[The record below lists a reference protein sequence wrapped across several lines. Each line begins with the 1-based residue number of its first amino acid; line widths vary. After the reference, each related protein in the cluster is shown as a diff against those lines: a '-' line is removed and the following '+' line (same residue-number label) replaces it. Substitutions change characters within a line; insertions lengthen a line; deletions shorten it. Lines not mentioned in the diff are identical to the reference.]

1 MASSNTSNGASVAN
15 STKEPTPGDKPAAGD
30 AAATGAFASRA
41 KQALEAWQTLE
52 NALANVSSH
61 AQDFAN
67 VASAIDLHINTEAE
81 LQKKDARIAS
91 LETTIQNQFNGLEV
105 RFGKWAVIK
114 KELEEKIAKKEA
126 ASDARLKDVAQKIKA
141 AHAQE
146 VEKLKKALQDEKK
159 KSAALEGKL
168 ADANSETRKAE
179 ESFAKCSEE
188 VDEWN
193 GYVSELKEVDLKKL
207 YVGKRLILLAWI
219 YMCG

>member
-15 STKEPTPGDKPAAGD
+15 STKEPTPGDKSAAGD
-30 AAATGAFASRA
+30 AVATGAFAFRA

-67 VASAIDLHINTEAE
+67 VASAIDRHINTEAE
-81 LQKKDARIAS
+81 IQKKDARIAS

-146 VEKLKKALQDEKK
+146 VEKLKKALEDEKK
-159 KSAALEGKL
+159 KSAALEEKL
-168 ADANSETRKAE
+168 ADANSRTRKAE
-179 ESFAKCSEE
+179 EGFAKCSEE

-207 YVGKRLILLAWI
+207 YVGKRLIMLLWVYI
-219 YMCG
+219 CG